1 MGRCCAERHS
11 EVNWWH
17 EPWQSGFPDSRPVP
31 DCDRVQ
37 KENRKRFYTNPFP
50 TREEFDFDWFE
61 NFSIPQSAQFM
72 IDCLPRIRGL
82 IKDLPRGEAIEV
94 LDVGAASGAGSH
106 LLALLN
112 RSNQFGPAMNVD
124 ALDILESF
132 KPYAE
137 EFFPDI
143 NYMVEDLYLVDP
155 ARTWDLVIC
164 SHTIEHL
171 RDPRSFILE
180 LQRRAR
186 HWALIYAP
194 FEEQHVDGVGHLFSV
209 TLKFIES
216 FHPKSVE
223 VMKSPAWQKPGE
235 PNCRTVLAV
244 LEGTAERRSA
254 SDDSPGKDR
263 AAKLLSAGYKAGIM
277 CSAVFV
283 AQRSPTDVLR
293 EELGGEDRLLVAPGD
308 PVVDYTTR
316 SVACSAGEG
325 LPTRLAVFRDGYGT
339 VLLPWKAT
347 LDDVGKLPSVK
358 MPFPA
363 GDPSKIVW
371 PDGDL
376 VTGTRLA
383 PEVNREKL
391 DRAVEAAFTAAKYRP
406 SKTLG
411 MVVVYKGHIAAER
424 YAPGWGTHT
433 QYRSWSSAN
442 SIASA
447 LVGIM
452 AARGELDVSAPA
464 PIPEWQRADDPRR
477 EITIEN
483 LLHMSSGL
491 SSPGA
496 ERSRTYWEGAD
507 TGKLAARR
515 PLEAAPGTRWKT
527 SVYDTLLL
535 MRSIKEVVG
544 DQEKYLALPGRA
556 LLHKIGMRD
565 TFPEIDPYGNFILSS
580 QVYTTPR
587 DLARLGLLYLY
598 DGLWGG
604 KRILPEG
611 WVAFTRRPA
620 PAKPMS
626 VDEWGYGAQFWLI
639 GYDRRVPTD
648 TYTAAGWRGQFSTVV
663 PSRDLVVVR
672 MGLDPCEGSKWSQEE
687 CVRDVLEAIG
697 SE

>member
-1 MGRCCAERHS
+1 
-11 EVNWWH
+11 
-17 EPWQSGFPDSRPVP
+17 
-31 DCDRVQ
+31 
-37 KENRKRFYTNPFP
+37 
-50 TREEFDFDWFE
+50 
-61 NFSIPQSAQFM
+61 
-72 IDCLPRIRGL
+72 
-82 IKDLPRGEAIEV
+82 
-94 LDVGAASGAGSH
+94 
-106 LLALLN
+106 
-112 RSNQFGPAMNVD
+112 
-124 ALDILESF
+124 
-132 KPYAE
+132 
-137 EFFPDI
+137 
-143 NYMVEDLYLVDP
+143 
-155 ARTWDLVIC
+155 
-164 SHTIEHL
+164 
-171 RDPRSFILE
+171 
-180 LQRRAR
+180 
-186 HWALIYAP
+186 
-194 FEEQHVDGVGHLFSV
+194 
-209 TLKFIES
+209 
-216 FHPKSVE
+216 
-223 VMKSPAWQKPGE
+223 
-235 PNCRTVLAV
+235 
-244 LEGTAERRSA
+244 
-254 SDDSPGKDR
+254 
-263 AAKLLSAGYKAGIM
+263 
-277 CSAVFV
+277 
-283 AQRSPTDVLR
+283 
-293 EELGGEDRLLVAPGD
+293 
-308 PVVDYTTR
+308 
-316 SVACSAGEG
+316 
-325 LPTRLAVFRDGYGT
+325 
-339 VLLPWKAT
+339 
-347 LDDVGKLPSVK
+347 

-496 ERSRTYWEGAD
+496 ERSRTYWGGAD

-663 PSRDLVVVR
+663 PSRDLVAVR